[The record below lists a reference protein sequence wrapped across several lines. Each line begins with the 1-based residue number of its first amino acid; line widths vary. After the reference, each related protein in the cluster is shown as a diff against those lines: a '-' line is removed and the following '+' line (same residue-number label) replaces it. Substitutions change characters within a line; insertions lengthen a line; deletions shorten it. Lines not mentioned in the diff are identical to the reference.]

1 MNKQVSSSLYPGV
14 MERKTFLVQS
24 LKAMGGL
31 ALLFTP
37 SGELLTSNSPIQ
49 KEYTVQEMM
58 DSIMKEVPG
67 APFKQTVDTLKS
79 GRPDQKVTGIITTMF
94 ATIPVIEQARLGNA
108 NFIIAHEPTYYN
120 HEDNKNWVSNNKVQ
134 QQKQALL
141 EKYQIAVWRF
151 HDYCHRLQPDAI
163 SYGVVKK
170 AGWSSYYKPGN
181 TILDIPA
188 ISLGKLIEQLKL
200 SLGIAHVRVIGN
212 MEQLCQR
219 VALLPGAWG
228 GTMQVGTAE
237 LQKPDVLIVGELQE
251 WETAEYIRDAQS
263 FGKPISLIVLGHAQ
277 SEEPGMEWV
286 AAWLQPKFP
295 GISIKHIASGSPFT
309 WV

>member
-1 MNKQVSSSLYPGV
+1 MNNQTSAYPHPGM

-24 LKAMGGL
+24 LKAMGGI
-31 ALLFTP
+31 ALL
-37 SGELLTSNSPIQ
+37 SGPAAFSESFSLQ
-49 KEYTVQEMM
+49 KKEYTVGEIM
-58 DSIMKEVPG
+58 DNIIKEVPG
-67 APFKQTVDTLKS
+67 TPIKQTVDTLKS
-79 GRPDQKVTGIITTMF
+79 GSPDQKVTGIVTTMF
-94 ATIPVIEQARLGNA
+94 STIAVIEQAKALNA

-120 HEDNKNWVSNNKVQ
+120 HEDNKNWVNNNKVQ

-163 SYGVVKK
+163 SYGVAKK
-170 AGWSSYYKPGN
+170 TDWLSYYKAGN
-181 TILDIPA
+181 SILEIPD
-188 ISLGKLIEQLKL
+188 ISLGKLIVHLKT
-200 SLGIAHVRVIGN
+200 SLGIAHLRVIGN
-212 MEQLCQR
+212 MEQSCKR
-219 VALLPGAWG
+219 IALLPGAWG
-228 GTMQVGTAE
+228 GAMQVTIAE
-237 LQKPDVLIVGELQE
+237 SQKPDVMIVGELQE

-286 AAWLQPKFP
+286 AEWLQPKFP
-295 GISIKHIASGSPFT
+295 GISIKHIASGNPFT